1 MSVQG
6 SMMERTDWSFTVIN
20 ACYALTEQYRSL
32 LASLGHR
39 NDLTENE
46 MLVLVHLALNPE
58 ACTQKKLQ
66 STNLNLSVSSVCRM
80 VEGLRK
86 KAFLTTEL
94 DAHDRRSWLIHLTPE
109 GQALAEEF
117 RTKLHDRLEEI
128 FSAIPGFDTDAFV
141 TVMASATSAAQQRR
155 PQMRHN
161 VI

>member
-6 SMMERTDWSFTVIN
+6 SLMEHADGSFTVIN

-66 STNLNLSVSSVCRM
+66 STNLNSSVCRM
-80 VEGLRK
+80 VEGLRR

-117 RTKLHDRLEEI
+117 RSKLHDRLEEI

-155 PQMRHN
+155 PQLRRS

>member
-6 SMMERTDWSFTVIN
+6 SMMERTDGSFTVIN

-46 MLVLVHLALNPE
+46 
-58 ACTQKKLQ
+58 KLQ

-94 DAHDRRSWLIHLTPE
+94 DAHDRRSWLIHLTTE